1 MSKRVGVQTVPD
13 ALAAIVFYLLVGMFV
28 ASSVSVVRRHIALP
42 FFSSTLGYAA
52 VVLSLVV
59 LNNPLLQRT
68 HQTYDLFWRDIS
80 LLGGLLLLKSNIV
93 EKEEDK
99 KIQ

>member
-1 MSKRVGVQTVPD
+1 M
-13 ALAAIVFYLLVGMFV
+13 
-28 ASSVSVVRRHIALP
+28 
-42 FFSSTLGYAA
+42 
-52 VVLSLVV
+52 VLSLVV

-93 EKEEDK
+93 KKEEDI